1 MNLLTAFS
9 DHLNSLDRSP
19 ATVRG
24 YLTDLSVFI
33 RWLEGQGTSTLE
45 TLTAA
50 DIRFYRQHL
59 IENSAAPQTVN
70 RKLAAIAAFGNWAA
84 QAGLLP
90 ANPAINIKSVGTVPQ
105 APKWLDKKQRTNL
118 IQAVRDD
125 LQGARLRYP
134 RLWVLRL
141 RDAVVVTLLLNTG
154 LRVSELCNL
163 KTSDLLLTERK
174 ATLTVRAGKGTKQ
187 RVLPINRDA
196 RQMLEQWLAVRPQIK
211 DDALF
216 VGQREEKLQVRSVQ
230 CAVSRLAKLAGL
242 PDVTPHT
249 CRHSFAKSLIDSG
262 VTMEKVA
269 TLLGHESLDTTRLY
283 VTPGEKDLEQAV
295 EKLVDH

>member
-9 DHLNSLDRSP
+9 EHLQSLDRSP

-33 RWLEGQGTSTLE
+33 RWLEGQGTSSLE

-59 IENSAAPQTVN
+59 INTSAAPQTVN

-84 QAGLLP
+84 QTGLLP
-90 ANPAINIKSVGTVPQ
+90 ANPAINIKSVGTIAQ
-105 APKWLDKKQRTNL
+105 APKWLDKKQRANL
-118 IQAVRDD
+118 IQVVRDD
-125 LQGARLRYP
+125 LQIARLRYP

-154 LRVSELCNL
+154 LRVSELANL

-187 RVLPINRDA
+187 RVLPLNKDA

-216 VGQREEKLQVRSVQ
+216 IGQRGEKLKVRSVQ
-230 CAVSRLAKLAGL
+230 CAVSRLAELAGL
-242 PDVTPHT
+242 SDVTPHT
-249 CRHSFAKSLIDSG
+249 CRHSFAKSLLDSG
-262 VTMEKVA
+262 VTLEKVA

-283 VTPGEKDLEQAV
+283 VTPGEKDLEEAV
-295 EKLVDH
+295 GLLAEN

>member
-33 RWLEGQGTSTLE
+33 RWLESQGTSTLE
-45 TLTAA
+45 TLTSA
-50 DIRFYRQHL
+50 DIRFYRQYL
-59 IENSAAPQTVN
+59 IDISAAPQTVN

-84 QAGLLP
+84 QTGLLP
-90 ANPAINIKSVGTVPQ
+90 ANPAINIKSVGMVPQ
-105 APKWLDKKQRTNL
+105 APKWLDKKQRNALLQVTK
-118 IQAVRDD
+118 DD
-125 LQGARLRYP
+125 LQKARLRYP

-141 RDAVVVTLLLNTG
+141 RDAVVVTVLLNTG
-154 LRVSELCNL
+154 LRVSELANL

-187 RVLPINRDA
+187 RVTPLNKEA
-196 RQMLEQWLAVRPQIK
+196 RQMIEQWLAVRPQIQ

-230 CAVSRLAKLAGL
+230 CAVSRLAELAGL

-249 CRHSFAKSLIDSG
+249 CRHTFAKLLLDSG
-262 VTMEKVA
+262 VTLEKVA

-283 VTPGEKDLEQAV
+283 VTPGERDLEQAV
-295 EKLVDH
+295 GVLAE